1 MEDDGQ
7 VDNQQEGGESGS
19 KKVEGRD
26 PQTVRLKREYEA
38 EVEAK
43 VASDYQHIVWAYGI
57 IWALFVGYGVILWR
71 RAVAQKADLEA
82 LAAKTKR

>member
-1 MEDDGQ
+1 MESEALQTAQNPDTT
-7 VDNQQEGGESGS
+7 

-26 PQTVRLKREYEA
+26 PATVRLKREYEA

-57 IWALFVGYGVILWR
+57 IWVLFVGYALTLWR
-71 RAVAQKADLEA
+71 RANAQRADLER
-82 LAAKTKR
+82 LAAPAKP